1 LTRFLP
7 AGNRIVD
14 EFFFTLRSLDSHL
27 CERLSARLAF
37 VRVNTSG
44 VKAYRRGVLAGAMV
58 EKLIE
63 VVLGDGQLLVQL
75 ADRLRRI
82 ETAGLQGFAEKA
94 RMLIPKPAIIPFQ
107 PSLTPPGAETARLEG
122 HAAWVTSLCLLAD
135 GRLVSGSQDNTIR
148 LWDMAMGAET
158 ACLEGHTSSVRALCV
173 LPDGRL
179 ASGSGDN
186 TIRLWDVGKVVEI
199 VRLELD
205 APVFAIVAPRPRLFV
220 VGDDLGQLHWL
231 EVLD

>member
-1 LTRFLP
+1 
-7 AGNRIVD
+7 
-14 EFFFTLRSLDSHL
+14 
-27 CERLSARLAF
+27 
-37 VRVNTSG
+37 
-44 VKAYRRGVLAGAMV
+44 MV

-158 ACLEGHTSSVRALCV
+158 ACLEGQVRFGLFAFCRTGGSPRAL
-173 LPDGRL
+173 GTTR
-179 ASGSGDN
+179 SGCGM
-186 TIRLWDVGKVVEI
+186 
-199 VRLELD
+199 
-205 APVFAIVAPRPRLFV
+205 
-220 VGDDLGQLHWL
+220 
-231 EVLD
+231 